1 MTSPAP
7 TGDGAPKGPTPDD
20 RMSEKE
26 KKALVDQMEDFEGPD
41 RREKR
46 GPEPPPENDSGV
58 ARS

>member
-1 MTSPAP
+1 VTAP
-7 TGDGAPKGPTPDD
+7 TPMGDGVPKGPTPDD

-26 KKALVDQMEDFEGPD
+26 KKDLVDQVEEFEGPD

-46 GPEPPPENDSGV
+46 GSEPPGEDNSGV